1 MNTDKLLKSLKDLGI
16 WDKMVEKG
24 EIKTFN
30 TRQEM
35 EQYIKKENIDP
46 NTMLNHSSDYGRK
59 LVEETFTKKI
69 GRNNPCPCGSGIKFK
84 RCCIW
89 R

>member
-30 TRQEM
+30 TR
-35 EQYIKKENIDP
+35 P
-46 NTMLNHSSDYGRK
+46 
-59 LVEETFTKKI
+59 
-69 GRNNPCPCGSGIKFK
+69 
-84 RCCIW
+84 
-89 R
+89 